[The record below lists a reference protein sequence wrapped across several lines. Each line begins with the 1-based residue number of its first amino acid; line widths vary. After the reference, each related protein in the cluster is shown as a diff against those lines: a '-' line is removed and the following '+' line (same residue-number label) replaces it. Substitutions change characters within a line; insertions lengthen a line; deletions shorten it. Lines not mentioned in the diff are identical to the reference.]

1 MRALPEPPPEQ
12 RRLEVA
18 RAFEILYA
26 VEERDLVAT
35 MAADLADKT
44 SDPGALTTL
53 AEIATRHHD
62 ARSTLLIGKTALGRG
77 LPFEHYAFPAFG
89 MPNYQ
94 QIGPEV
100 EAPVVYSIARQESAF
115 NPRVV
120 SSANALGLM
129 QVTPDAGRFIAKKF
143 NVAFDQRRLLDDPAY
158 NAEIGT
164 AELGDVINEFRGS
177 YILAFASYNAGQH
190 RVKEWIEQYGD
201 PRNPKVDPV
210 DWIERIPFSE
220 TRNYVQRVIENMQVY
235 RARMSND
242 SRLLIEADLRRGG

>member
-1 MRALPEPPPEQ
+1 
-12 RRLEVA
+12 
-18 RAFEILYA
+18 
-26 VEERDLVAT
+26 
-35 MAADLADKT
+35 
-44 SDPGALTTL
+44 
-53 AEIATRHHD
+53 
-62 ARSTLLIGKTALGRG
+62 
-77 LPFEHYAFPAFG
+77 
-89 MPNYQ
+89 
-94 QIGPEV
+94 
-100 EAPVVYSIARQESAF
+100 
-115 NPRVV
+115 VV

-143 NVAFDQRRLLDDPAY
+143 NVAFDQRRLLEDPAY

-201 PRNPKVDPV
+201 PRNPKIDPV

-220 TRNYVQRVIENMQVY
+220 TRNYVQRVIENMQLY

>member
-1 MRALPEPPPEQ
+1 
-12 RRLEVA
+12 
-18 RAFEILYA
+18 
-26 VEERDLVAT
+26 
-35 MAADLADKT
+35 
-44 SDPGALTTL
+44 
-53 AEIATRHHD
+53 
-62 ARSTLLIGKTALGRG
+62 

-143 NVAFDQRRLLDDPAY
+143 NVAFDQRRLLEDPAY

-201 PRNPKVDPV
+201 PRNPKIDPV

-220 TRNYVQRVIENMQVY
+220 TRNYVQRVIENMQLY